1 MTVALTHI
9 TLLLVTFILGF
20 RTGKAYIVKG
30 LTLRIKQLFEGG
42 EYQDARLYKKVLE
55 ENEKETNQ

>member
-20 RTGKAYIVKG
+20 RTGKKYIVKG
-30 LTLRIKQLFEGG
+30 LTLRIEQLFAEGK
-42 EYQDARLYKKVLE
+42 YQDARLYKKVLE
-55 ENEKETNQ
+55 EDEKETNQ